1 MILALTPCVSYLTTE
16 FNIGFQNCP
25 VFNNCYTYPSKY
37 KDKILYNNNIQIDAI
52 VFHGP
57 EINKNDIDRL
67 KSQRNELKKSN
78 KEHDPYFVLF
88 NLVKSLKLINSE
100 VLQITSTKNFLR
112 NLHYTHITCQMISTT

>member
-1 MILALTPCVSYLTTE
+1 MILALTPCVPYLTTE

-37 KDKILYNNNIQIDAI
+37 KDIILYNNNIQIDAI